1 MRAFSRAGLVAAVV
15 GWIVGIGAT
24 AAAQTAA
31 LPPLPPPSETPAP
44 SSTLPPL
51 PATNEATFAE
61 PTPPQPANPG
71 RPDVDG
77 APATEANETEPPPR
91 EPDPWAT
98 RPFMIEGHVGAG
110 TPVGILG
117 VAFDYSPWPVLGV
130 NLGIGL
136 GVSGPGY
143 AFTSRVRLLR
153 LGRRT
158 HVALYLGAG
167 VSAGAYSQPTDID
180 SFPVDGSQT
189 ESASERAHFHWDVAY
204 WTNFEGGVEI
214 RLRSGTSLRPYLGVS
229 RLLNP
234 DPTVTVNDV
243 YSGAPPA
250 NPVVPWSGY
259 VGFALGYSMAGW

>member
-1 MRAFSRAGLVAAVV
+1 MRVFSRAGLVAAVV
-15 GWIVGIGAT
+15 GWIVGIGPT
-24 AAAQTAA
+24 AAAQMAA

-44 SSTLPPL
+44 SSTLPSL
-51 PATNEATFAE
+51 PAPSEAAFAE
-61 PTPPQPANPG
+61 PAPPQPASPG
-71 RPDVDG
+71 HPDVDG
-77 APATEANETEPPPR
+77 APANETQGPPR

-98 RPFMIEGHVGAG
+98 RPFMIEGHLGAG

-117 VAFDYSPWPVLGV
+117 AALDYSPWPVLGV

-136 GVSGPGY
+136 GVSGPEY

-180 SFPVDGSQT
+180 SFSVDGSQT

-204 WTNFEGGVEI
+204 WTNFEAGVEI

-243 YSGAPPA
+243 YSGSPPA